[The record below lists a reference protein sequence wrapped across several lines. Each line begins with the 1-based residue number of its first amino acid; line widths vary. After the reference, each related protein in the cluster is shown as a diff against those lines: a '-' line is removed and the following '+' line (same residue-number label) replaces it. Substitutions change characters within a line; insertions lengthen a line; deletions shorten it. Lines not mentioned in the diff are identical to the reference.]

1 MSFSLSSQ
9 INNLLRKSSI
19 WAPPMGAMMTSCEVI
34 IIGVVVISSSMAF
47 RMVRSDRPPQALVL
61 VSGKVTPDLIT
72 FFCQG

>member
-1 MSFSLSSQ
+1 
-9 INNLLRKSSI
+9 
-19 WAPPMGAMMTSCEVI
+19 MGAMMTSCEVI